1 MRGSLIRWTL
11 GAALAAATLPAC
23 GGGGDDHILEGRKAV
38 KVGNYEQAIKH
49 FDDALKSNPK
59 SYDAL
64 WGKADTYRRDNNLK
78 GQAEM
83 LEVIAADADMMEKF
97 AAVVRPALETNY
109 RKQAQALADGDEAKE
124 ALLRKA
130 IDQNK
135 KSDANATL
143 AALLSKKGDTLLG
156 EKKFADA
163 AKAYKAAIELRI
175 PRKQRSQLQGKTEI
189 AEFKA
194 FVLDFMPRFDAVKG
208 ELTQAGAY
216 DEKTHTFFVEA
227 EVEVEGTPKDEGYEQ
242 NAERDGLVAVT
253 EALNVLS
260 WKVAGKERPEGASVG
275 YSEAVVTIV
284 DKGLTDKKP
293 VTYKFRVS
301 LPQDAVFEQVQRIDR
316 GDFRKPGD
324 APAAPE
330 SAAAPPSGGDDE
342 PEEPEEAPKE
352 GEAAPASEAPASE
365 APAGE

>member
-324 APAAPE
+324 APAAEAPR
-330 SAAAPPSGGDDE
+330 PPSGGDDE